1 MNALKD
7 QHVLLLG
14 LGISGLAM
22 ARWCVRH
29 GAVVTVADTRE
40 NPPSLAAL
48 RAECPQ
54 AAFVAGP
61 FDDSLLVRQPWAVIA
76 RSPGLPPEQLAPAR
90 AWAQQHGAAFVGELD
105 LFAQALQDL
114 SARERLP

>member
-1 MNALKD
+1 MAPLQD
-7 QHVLLLG
+7 QHVLILG
-14 LGISGLAM
+14 LGISGLSM

-40 NPPSLAAL
+40 APPSLAAL

-61 FDDSLLVRQPWAVIA
+61 FDDSLLARQSWNLIA

-90 AWAQQHGAAFVGELD
+90 AWAQQQGAPRYG
-105 LFAQALQDL
+105 
-114 SARERLP
+114 LPATMDPLEGWILTA